1 MATKTSKKER
11 NLDWNSFQEFV
22 TEFRDETD
30 RASVILGAA
39 KLDLVMYQILREY
52 LAPAPGSIDELLDG
66 DGPLG
71 TFSAKINLLFRLGL
85 IDAQFTRAL
94 HMVRRIRNAFAHE
107 VKGCSLESGS
117 HCDRIKELIAPLKHL
132 KFFRD
137 FREHFFGDKAGASI
151 DFRVCLAVMVG
162 RLEFAF
168 ENIVPLSSVNALEFV
183 NPSWDERAKEPKT
196 LPAQERDGQ

>member
-1 MATKTSKKER
+1 MAKTTPPKKR
-11 NLDWNSFQEFV
+11 TLDWDSFEEFI
-22 TEFRDETD
+22 TEFRDESD

-52 LAPAPGSIDELLDG
+52 LISAPGSSDELLDG

-71 TFSAKINLLFRLGL
+71 TFSAKINLLYRLGL

-94 HMVRRIRNAFAHE
+94 HMIRRIRNAFAHE

-132 KFFRD
+132 VFFKE
-137 FREHFFGDKAGASI
+137 FRKHFFAEKSGASI
-151 DFRVCLAVMVG
+151 DFRVCLAIMVG
-162 RLEFAF
+162 RLEALF
-168 ENIVPLSSVNALEFV
+168 ENISPLSSAAALEFV
-183 NPSWDERAKEPKT
+183 NDAWREQETPSE
-196 LPAQERDGQ
+196 